1 MKMLDMPV
9 EPADVA
15 IADRRYTEAPEDED
29 RIHALVLRA
38 NEYIN
43 ARMETRAAPPADKS
57 RPYREDG
64 IV

>member
-1 MKMLDMPV
+1 MRTPEMPV

-15 IADRRYTEAPEDED
+15 ITDRRYTEAPEDED
-29 RIHALVLRA
+29 RIHEMVKRA

-57 RPYREDG
+57 RPYREG
-64 IV
+64 RIV